1 MTAEE
6 WKCLVLEF
14 CRLKGIPVPSEIVF
28 SGNGVHVKYFFGRPV
43 RVVADEVFREWE
55 RLERMLYELFREIG
69 ADSKATDGARVL
81 RLVGSRNCKPE
92 TKDRDVRIVHS
103 GDLYEYEEFA
113 AVIAS
118 LVSGGVV
125 DDVSACEQVFQTEQY
140 DNDTNDTKTQTAH
153 PISSSS
159 DLQSDSQ
166 FALDVYS
173 CEVQSDDYSL
183 VKTVAVPVPEGVCL
197 FVSNKT
203 LGCSEWIF
211 PVNLSRYLNSLD
223 SDHEVECSIV
233 SYRNG
238 KRQDRDVCIENIYLS
253 FVLLEHCPG
262 NNFAEQL
269 ANIRLRCQSYRGVGI
284 PEPNRILR
292 DGNRLF
298 LLWLFSKESS
308 GQELPGCA
316 LSRWKVVQE
325 LLAQYFEP
333 FGAVSFKV
341 AVKSTT
347 LLPLTGFKG
356 MSGEVV
362 ERVYDAP
369 TVQYLFDT
377 LARAVLPF
385 SQAQVEDY
393 KEWKK
398 AHPSKRI
405 LELEDLALECVLRR
419 AELGQRSKFNPA
431 LKIFN
436 DILKLIRL
444 RKSADGE
451 VPSGHRELCVFYAM
465 DFAVQAGLIR
475 EYDSA
480 DFNVVALKLIEL
492 CGHGFAAE
500 CSEKTFVTLREKFM
514 NGELVYRAHKQTII
528 NDLGITPEEQAE
540 LQILKEKVEPAKQEK
555 KKKMPIFELLGESK
569 ATYYRQ
575 EKKKREVFVA
585 LLRLYVSLS
594 LLMLIAQMMSNM
606 NLVFASALSL
616 KCCSILVI
624 LWTLL
629 NSLKNIRP
637 PPENSEGNE
646 IK

>member
-1 MTAEE
+1 M
-6 WKCLVLEF
+6 K
-14 CRLKGIPVPSEIVF
+14 
-28 SGNGVHVKYFFGRPV
+28 
-43 RVVADEVFREWE
+43 
-55 RLERMLYELFREIG
+55 
-69 ADSKATDGARVL
+69 
-81 RLVGSRNCKPE
+81 
-92 TKDRDVRIVHS
+92 
-103 GDLYEYEEFA
+103 
-113 AVIAS
+113 
-118 LVSGGVV
+118 
-125 DDVSACEQVFQTEQY
+125 
-140 DNDTNDTKTQTAH
+140 
-153 PISSSS
+153 
-159 DLQSDSQ
+159 
-166 FALDVYS
+166 
-173 CEVQSDDYSL
+173 
-183 VKTVAVPVPEGVCL
+183 
-197 FVSNKT
+197 
-203 LGCSEWIF
+203 
-211 PVNLSRYLNSLD
+211 SLD
-223 SDHEVECSIV
+223 SGHEVECSIV
-233 SYRNG
+233 SYCNG

-292 DGNRLF
+292 DGDRLL
-298 LLWLFSKESS
+298 LLWRFSKESS

-333 FGAVSFKV
+333 FGAVSYKV

-356 MSGEVV
+356 MSGKVV

-444 RKSADGE
+444 RKGVNGE
-451 VPSGHRELCVFYAM
+451 VPRGHREQCVFYAM

-475 EYDSA
+475 EHDSS
-480 DFNVVALKLIEL
+480 DFNELALKLIAF
-492 CGHGFAAE
+492 CGRSFEAE
-500 CSEKTFVTLREKFM
+500 CSEKTFGTLREKFM
-514 NGELVYRAHKQTII
+514 NGELVYRAHIQTII
-528 NDLGITPEEQAE
+528 NDLRITPEEQAE

-569 ATYYRQ
+569 ATYYRH
-575 EKKKREVFVA
+575 EKKRREAFAV
-585 LLRLYVSLS
+585 LLRLYVSLR

-606 NLVFASALSL
+606 NLVLSSGLSL
-616 KCCSILVI
+616 KCCQILVI

-637 PPENSEGNE
+637 PPENQKEMKSNE
-646 IK
+646 FT